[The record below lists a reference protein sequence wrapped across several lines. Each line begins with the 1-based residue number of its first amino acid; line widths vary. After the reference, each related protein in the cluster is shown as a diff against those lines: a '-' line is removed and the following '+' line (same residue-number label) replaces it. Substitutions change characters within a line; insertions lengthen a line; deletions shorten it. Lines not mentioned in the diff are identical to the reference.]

1 MKYLKNNFYI
11 RMLIRVL
18 KENKIYKRENIS
30 KIDYLISKIY
40 DESSLSLPHMIFDS
54 LGVLQYKEKMRKMYL
69 ELIKSRY
76 ISDVIKLISEN
87 KSYSNETINYNTT
100 KIWESINDGFLC
112 KYLRETYDIPRSI
125 IRNTKYNIFYKEI
138 LNERKISSSTC
149 LPL

>member
-18 KENKIYKRENIS
+18 KENKMYKRENIY

-76 ISDVIKLISEN
+76 ISDVIKLISEY
-87 KSYSNETINYNTT
+87 KSYSNDTINYNTT
-100 KIWESINDGFLC
+100 KIWERINDGFLC
-112 KYLRETYDIPRSI
+112 KYLKETYDIPRSI

-138 LNERKISSSTC
+138 LNERKI
-149 LPL
+149 

>member
-18 KENKIYKRENIS
+18 KENKIYKRENIY

>member
-18 KENKIYKRENIS
+18 KENKMYKRENIY

-76 ISDVIKLISEN
+76 ISDVIKLISEY

-100 KIWESINDGFLC
+100 KIWERINDGFLC
-112 KYLRETYDIPRSI
+112 KYLKETYDIPRSI

-138 LNERKISSSTC
+138 LNERKI
-149 LPL
+149 

>member
-18 KENKIYKRENIS
+18 KENKMYKRENIY

-76 ISDVIKLISEN
+76 ISDVIKLISEY

-112 KYLRETYDIPRSI
+112 KYLKDTYDIPRSI
-125 IRNTKYNIFYKEI
+125 IRNIKYNIFYKEI
-138 LNERKISSSTC
+138 LNERKI
-149 LPL
+149 